1 MDEKEIFSEEKRAEA
16 RESIKEKLRKIAEQ
30 QERQEGEAK
39 HNPGD
44 FAFTKYHRMDTKP

>member
-1 MDEKEIFSEEKRAEA
+1 MAEA
-16 RESIKEKLRKIAEQ
+16 RESIKEKLRKIALQ
-30 QERQEGEAK
+30 QEKQESEVK